1 MKNKINV
8 DIKKALIQKDQA
20 TLETLRF
27 LSAQI
32 KDKEI
37 EKGKQELTQEELD
50 SLISQQIKKAQE
62 SLEHFKNSGR
72 TELVEKAEKEISI
85 LKSYLPE
92 QMPEEELKQ
101 EIKKIMEENKNINQ
115 PGPLIGQAVKK
126 LGSKADNQTIA
137 RLIMQE
143 FKKQTG

>member
-62 SLEHFKNSGR
+62 SLEHFKTSGR